1 MITDKLLQ
9 VSEAQAV
16 TATTV
21 SEDVVDLSVARDI
34 GAGEDVYFHF
44 TVDEAV
50 TAAGAATVDLQV
62 VVSDA
67 AALTSPVVIACSG
80 SVPKAE
86 LVAGKRYVLCVSP
99 MIGSTGKRYLGARY
113 VVGTGPL
120 TAGKFSAVVIKD
132 AQDYKVYPVGS
143 VVA

>member
-16 TATTV
+16 TATAV

-44 TVDEAV
+44 TVDETV

-67 AALTSPVVIACSG
+67 EAMTSPVVVACSG

-86 LVAGKRYVLCVSP
+86 LVAGKRYVLCISP
-99 MIGSTGKRYLGARY
+99 MIGSVGKRYLAARY

-120 TAGKFSAVVIKD
+120 TAGKFSAVCVKD